1 MNDDDYEVND
11 NFWSD
16 FWPNDCSPEALQ
28 LALTMKESGIAIRPT
43 QYGFE
48 VNQEPGRPHPIIGDS
63 PKCCPD
69 SKHWTMDDGDW
80 VCVGCGAVY
89 AQNFFHAPAQPSLA
103 PLLPPTDLVVNGN
116 LVLPPMSCC
125 LKPDPREEDGDERTL
140 CDRCGQEYFDY
151 KYDEDFQKAIEAG
164 SGFGTGGPTSG
175 ESGQSNGRQAETYWR
190 NQADS
195 YMYALRDAA
204 NLNHAPLSS
213 GSITGSSDFQAS
225 TALTRRRRLLHSSRS
240 EADLRALRDEDDSNL
255 AFSLSGPSFNPILPL
270 APPVND
276 PTPGPSKPKARR
288 AIKPPPITSNVPV
301 RPRLPRYRTPTHCL
315 TCMAEKGIRNMDCK
329 LCHQCHSERHTTGR
343 CKMLKPKFHK
353 FMELS
358 VELRQRIYA
367 LALDTDRPIRPHL
380 CDYTDDQVVQFHD
393 DNAEHHFATSDL
405 LGITRVSKQV
415 REESLPMFYSTNTFS
430 IGYDTSTY
438 FDRLA
443 YLGRFHM
450 VRHVRFQIDNRKES
464 MSPSILR
471 RMNQYIKEADVY
483 EKQLTGPVGQ
493 HISSLKKHPQYLYGG
508 CPELNTLIT
517 LMKLTSRLDN
527 QTKNQYEGKGKG
539 KAADLNTAP
548 PFHSKLVVPV
558 SSVPNFIA
566 YSAYKWFPTVMYG
579 LGIQLHYV
587 DNTPFAFVDGGTV
600 SITWEQRLQKK
611 DFGDIPDY
619 VDPVDSSGQTAAYKM
634 ALKLDPGLE
643 GRQRPKAWAYLRE
656 TCTGGNSQ
664 WFDLPTEGGGVGY

>member
-1 MNDDDYEVND
+1 
-11 NFWSD
+11 
-16 FWPNDCSPEALQ
+16 
-28 LALTMKESGIAIRPT
+28 
-43 QYGFE
+43 
-48 VNQEPGRPHPIIGDS
+48 
-63 PKCCPD
+63 
-69 SKHWTMDDGDW
+69 
-80 VCVGCGAVY
+80 
-89 AQNFFHAPAQPSLA
+89 
-103 PLLPPTDLVVNGN
+103 
-116 LVLPPMSCC
+116 
-125 LKPDPREEDGDERTL
+125 
-140 CDRCGQEYFDY
+140 
-151 KYDEDFQKAIEAG
+151 
-164 SGFGTGGPTSG
+164 
-175 ESGQSNGRQAETYWR
+175 
-190 NQADS
+190 
-195 YMYALRDAA
+195 
-204 NLNHAPLSS
+204 
-213 GSITGSSDFQAS
+213 
-225 TALTRRRRLLHSSRS
+225 
-240 EADLRALRDEDDSNL
+240 
-255 AFSLSGPSFNPILPL
+255 
-270 APPVND
+270 
-276 PTPGPSKPKARR
+276 
-288 AIKPPPITSNVPV
+288 
-301 RPRLPRYRTPTHCL
+301 
-315 TCMAEKGIRNMDCK
+315 MAEKGIRNMNCT

-380 CDYTDDQVVQFHD
+380 CDYTDGQVVQFHD

-539 KAADLNTAP
+539 KATDITTSSS

-587 DNTPFAFVDGGTV
+587 DNTPFPFVDGGTV
-600 SITWEQRLQKK
+600 GITWEQRLQKK

>member
-1 MNDDDYEVND
+1 
-11 NFWSD
+11 
-16 FWPNDCSPEALQ
+16 
-28 LALTMKESGIAIRPT
+28 
-43 QYGFE
+43 
-48 VNQEPGRPHPIIGDS
+48 
-63 PKCCPD
+63 
-69 SKHWTMDDGDW
+69 
-80 VCVGCGAVY
+80 
-89 AQNFFHAPAQPSLA
+89 
-103 PLLPPTDLVVNGN
+103 
-116 LVLPPMSCC
+116 
-125 LKPDPREEDGDERTL
+125 
-140 CDRCGQEYFDY
+140 
-151 KYDEDFQKAIEAG
+151 
-164 SGFGTGGPTSG
+164 
-175 ESGQSNGRQAETYWR
+175 
-190 NQADS
+190 
-195 YMYALRDAA
+195 
-204 NLNHAPLSS
+204 
-213 GSITGSSDFQAS
+213 
-225 TALTRRRRLLHSSRS
+225 
-240 EADLRALRDEDDSNL
+240 
-255 AFSLSGPSFNPILPL
+255 
-270 APPVND
+270 
-276 PTPGPSKPKARR
+276 
-288 AIKPPPITSNVPV
+288 
-301 RPRLPRYRTPTHCL
+301 
-315 TCMAEKGIRNMDCK
+315 
-329 LCHQCHSERHTTGR
+329 
-343 CKMLKPKFHK
+343 MLKPKFPK

-380 CDYTDDQVVQFHD
+380 CDYTDDQVIQFHD

-443 YLGRFHM
+443 YLDRFHM

-527 QTKNQYEGKGKG
+527 QTKPQYEGKGKG
-539 KAADLNTAP
+539 KATEVTTAP

-566 YSAYKWFPTVMYG
+566 YTAYKWFPTVMYG

-600 SITWEQRLQKK
+600 GITWKQRLQKK

-643 GRQRPKAWAYLRE
+643 GRQRPKAWAYLRS
-656 TCTGGNSQ
+656 TCTGGNSE

>member
-1 MNDDDYEVND
+1 
-11 NFWSD
+11 
-16 FWPNDCSPEALQ
+16 
-28 LALTMKESGIAIRPT
+28 MK
-43 QYGFE
+43 
-48 VNQEPGRPHPIIGDS
+48 
-63 PKCCPD
+63 
-69 SKHWTMDDGDW
+69 
-80 VCVGCGAVY
+80 
-89 AQNFFHAPAQPSLA
+89 
-103 PLLPPTDLVVNGN
+103 TDL
-116 LVLPPMSCC
+116 
-125 LKPDPREEDGDERTL
+125 
-140 CDRCGQEYFDY
+140 
-151 KYDEDFQKAIEAG
+151 
-164 SGFGTGGPTSG
+164 
-175 ESGQSNGRQAETYWR
+175 
-190 NQADS
+190 
-195 YMYALRDAA
+195 YMNILRDSAYP
-204 NLNHAPLSS
+204 NHAPLSS
-213 GSITGSSDFQAS
+213 GSVTGSSDFQAS
-225 TALTRRRRLLHSSRS
+225 TALTRRR
-240 EADLRALRDEDDSNL
+240 LRAPRSLGDILALEDEDDKNL
-255 AFSLSGPSFNPILPL
+255 AASLSGPSFNPILPP

-276 PTPGPSKPKARR
+276 PTPGPSKPTARR

-343 CKMLKPKFHK
+343 CKVLKPKFHK

-380 CDYTDDQVVQFHD
+380 CDYTDDQVIQFHD

-539 KAADLNTAP
+539 KATDITTSSP

-600 SITWEQRLQKK
+600 GITWEQRLQKK